1 MDIYIYDEGISLVGI
16 VDEYESLMWI
26 RRASS
31 SGAFELHVPAN
42 SHNTAVLQPH
52 CYIYRPDV
60 DEAMYV
66 STIKETKSDEENT
79 LTVSGYSLDGLFRKR
94 KLPDVIDRTSLFKT
108 LAKCSGFGC
117 KVSFYDPNGYDS
129 QKIENVSIDGTESA
143 EDYMRY
149 VLKKLECQM
158 SGRLNIYD
166 RQLEFTLVKAR
177 DLSDK
182 VIFSEDYDNLTNS
195 TYEFSEEGCA
205 NTIYGRCNYPGDDVE
220 IPDGLPRY
228 VLGED
233 KHGLISS
240 EKVIYVDP
248 VVELG
253 LRLVED
259 EEGGGEEDGELKFEE
274 YNYVNYD
281 KSLAALK
288 EKCDT
293 EAQKYT
299 ENFTADVVI
308 SDLYRSTFDVGD
320 TVAIQNDLRNTR
332 YYKAIEEVEETFD
345 ETGHFVTPTFG
356 EPLKT
361 IYDFIKY

>member
-1 MDIYIYDEGISLVGI
+1 MDLYVYDEGISLVGI
-16 VDEYESLMWI
+16 VDEYDSLIWI

-117 KVSFYDPNGYDS
+117 KVSFYDPNGYDNHT
-129 QKIENVSIDGTESA
+129 IAADSIDNTETA
-143 EDYMRY
+143 EEYMRF
-149 VLKKLECQM
+149 VLKKIECIIV
-158 SGRLNIYD
+158 GKLNI
-166 RQLEFTLVKAR
+166 REKQIEFSLVKAR
-177 DLSDK
+177 DLSGK

-195 TYEFSEEGCA
+195 TYEFSEEGCV
-205 NTIYGRCNYPGDDVE
+205 NTIYGRCNDPDPDVE
-220 IPDGLPRY
+220 MPWGLPRY
-228 VLGED
+228 SIGTD
-233 KHGLISS
+233 RTGLSS
-240 EKVIYVDP
+240 NEKLVYVDP
-248 VVELG
+248 VVELAI
-253 LRLVED
+253 RVVYD
-259 EEGGGEEDGELKFEE
+259 EDGVPSFEE
-274 YNYVNYD
+274 YNQVNYD

-288 EKCDT
+288 EKCDD
-293 EAQKYT
+293 ELKEYT
-299 ENFTADVVI
+299 ENFTADV
-308 SDLYRSTFDVGD
+308 LAAEQYRTVFDVGD
-320 TVAIQNDLRNTR
+320 TVAIQNDLRNAR
-332 YYKAIEEVEETFD
+332 YFKPIEEVEETYD
-345 ETGHFVTPTFG
+345 KTGYSVSPIFG